1 MKKKISTIA
10 FFLLVTFNA
19 FSQDL
24 DVKYKSK
31 VSTLDTTIKT
41 FYEVISGDKGEER
54 NWELMRYLYHPKA
67 KLVATGKTKTG
78 IYKARYLTVEDY
90 IDTSGK
96 WLVENGFFEN
106 EMYRKVETFG
116 IITHVFSSYECF
128 HTKSDT
134 KPFMRGINS
143 IQLMNDGKRWWV
155 MNVYFTQE
163 TPTNPIPK
171 KYLKKA

>member
-1 MKKKISTIA
+1 MAILFGLGVYAQTP
-10 FFLLVTFNA
+10 NE
-19 FSQDL
+19 
-24 DVKYKSK
+24 KYKSK
-31 VSTLDTTIKT
+31 VESLNSTLKT

-116 IITHVFSSYECF
+116 NITHVFSSYECF

-143 IQLMNDGKRWWV
+143 IQLMNDGERWWV

-163 TPTNPIPK
+163 SPANPIPE
-171 KYLKKA
+171 KYLSKS